1 MDSGRRTAFQIL
13 LEVEE
18 EKAFSNLSSNKYIK
32 QNNPENPAFV
42 RELVYGVLSNKLLL
56 DYYLN
61 LLIPSGIEKVK
72 KREKTLLRM
81 GLYQLKFMKNI
92 PQYAAVNE
100 TVSLA
105 KSLCRGREGFI
116 NGVLRGYIKK
126 QGELQL
132 PCDDTDEILSV
143 KYSFS
148 PWIIKMWKKQYGQES
163 TIKLME
169 ASNSR
174 PVLCI
179 RVNLMKTTVE
189 ELSHL
194 LSEKGM
200 VVDKGRYSDIVLYVS
215 GSNIL
220 DLEEYKKGLFS
231 IQDET
236 SVLACQYLEPR
247 PGDLVIDTCASPGG
261 KTSAIGE
268 MMDNRGK
275 IISCDIYPHKLE
287 LIKKQADRLGITI
300 IETKLL
306 DGIKGDKA
314 LSGKA
319 DKVLA
324 DAPCSGLGVIR
335 KKPEIKYKEQKDI
348 QKLIKVQSDILN
360 NASYYV
366 KPNGVLLYSTCTIN
380 KDENDEQIEKFIKTH
395 EDFEILYEKQF
406 LPTEGLD
413 GFFICKMM
421 KKGK

>member
-42 RELVYGVLSNKLLL
+42 RELVYGVLANKLLL

-148 PWIIKMWKKQYGQES
+148 PWIIKMWKKQYGQGS

-268 MMDNRGK
+268 MIDNRGK

-319 DKVLA
+319 DKVLV

-406 LPTEGLD
+406 LPTDGLD

>member
-13 LEVEE
+13 LKVEE

-268 MMDNRGK
+268 MMDNKGK

-319 DKVLA
+319 DKVLV

-406 LPTEGLD
+406 LPTDGLD

>member
-268 MMDNRGK
+268 MMDNKGK

-319 DKVLA
+319 DKVLV

-406 LPTEGLD
+406 LPTDGLD

>member
-247 PGDLVIDTCASPGG
+247 PEDLVIDTCASPGG

-268 MMDNRGK
+268 MMDNKGK

-300 IETKLL
+300 IETNLL

-319 DKVLA
+319 DKVLV

-406 LPTEGLD
+406 LPTDGLD

>member
-42 RELVYGVLSNKLLL
+42 RELVYGVLANKLLL

-61 LLIPSGIEKVK
+61 LLIPSGIAKVK

-200 VVDKGRYSDIVLYVS
+200 VVDRGRYSDIVLYVS

-300 IETKLL
+300 IETNLL

-319 DKVLA
+319 DKVLV

-406 LPTEGLD
+406 LPTDGLD

>member
-1 MDSGRRTAFQIL
+1 M
-13 LEVEE
+13 
-18 EKAFSNLSSNKYIK
+18 
-32 QNNPENPAFV
+32 

-143 KYSFS
+143 KYSFP

-319 DKVLA
+319 DKVLV

-406 LPTEGLD
+406 LPTDGLD

>member
-42 RELVYGVLSNKLLL
+42 RELVYGVLANKLLL

-148 PWIIKMWKKQYGQES
+148 PWIIKMWKKQYGQGS

-319 DKVLA
+319 DKVLV

-406 LPTEGLD
+406 LPTDGLD

>member
-13 LEVEE
+13 LKVEE

-319 DKVLA
+319 DKVLV

-406 LPTEGLD
+406 LPTDGLD

>member
-72 KREKTLLRM
+72 KREKTLLRI

-148 PWIIKMWKKQYGQES
+148 PWIIKMWKKQYSQES

-319 DKVLA
+319 DKVLV

-406 LPTEGLD
+406 LPTDGLD

>member
-1 MDSGRRTAFQIL
+1 M
-13 LEVEE
+13 EE

-148 PWIIKMWKKQYGQES
+148 PWIIKMWKKQYGQGS

-319 DKVLA
+319 DKVLV

-406 LPTEGLD
+406 LPTDGLD

>member
-42 RELVYGVLSNKLLL
+42 RELVYGVLANKLLL

-200 VVDKGRYSDIVLYVS
+200 VVDKGRYSDIVLYIS

>member
-116 NGVLRGYIKK
+116 NGVLRGYIKM

-200 VVDKGRYSDIVLYVS
+200 VVDKGRYSDIGLYVS

-319 DKVLA
+319 DKVLV

-406 LPTEGLD
+406 LPTDGLD

>member
-13 LEVEE
+13 LEVEG

-300 IETKLL
+300 IETNLL

-319 DKVLA
+319 DKVLV

-406 LPTEGLD
+406 LPTDGLD

>member
-319 DKVLA
+319 DKVLV

-406 LPTEGLD
+406 LPTDGLD
-413 GFFICKMM
+413 GFFICKMK

>member
-148 PWIIKMWKKQYGQES
+148 PWIIKMWKNQYGQES

-189 ELSHL
+189 KLSHL

-319 DKVLA
+319 DKVLV

-406 LPTEGLD
+406 LPTDGLD

>member
-42 RELVYGVLSNKLLL
+42 RELVYGVLANKLLL

-61 LLIPSGIEKVK
+61 LLIPSGIAKVK

-174 PVLCI
+174 PALCI

-319 DKVLA
+319 DKVLV

-406 LPTEGLD
+406 LPTDGLD

>member
-200 VVDKGRYSDIVLYVS
+200 VVDRGRYSDIVLYVS

-300 IETKLL
+300 IETNLL

-319 DKVLA
+319 DKVLV

-406 LPTEGLD
+406 LPTDGLD

>member
-61 LLIPSGIEKVK
+61 LLISSGIEKVK

-319 DKVLA
+319 DKVLV

-406 LPTEGLD
+406 LPTDGLD

>member
-319 DKVLA
+319 DKVLV

-406 LPTEGLD
+406 LPTDGLD

>member
-42 RELVYGVLSNKLLL
+42 RELVYGVLANKLLL

-200 VVDKGRYSDIVLYVS
+200 VVDKGRYSDIVLYIS

-306 DGIKGDKA
+306 NGIKGDKA

-319 DKVLA
+319 DKVLV

>member
-42 RELVYGVLSNKLLL
+42 RELVYGVLANKLLL

-174 PVLCI
+174 PALCI

-189 ELSHL
+189 ELSH
-194 LSEKGM
+194 
-200 VVDKGRYSDIVLYVS
+200 
-215 GSNIL
+215 
-220 DLEEYKKGLFS
+220 
-231 IQDET
+231 
-236 SVLACQYLEPR
+236 
-247 PGDLVIDTCASPGG
+247 
-261 KTSAIGE
+261 
-268 MMDNRGK
+268 
-275 IISCDIYPHKLE
+275 
-287 LIKKQADRLGITI
+287 
-300 IETKLL
+300 
-306 DGIKGDKA
+306 
-314 LSGKA
+314 
-319 DKVLA
+319 
-324 DAPCSGLGVIR
+324 
-335 KKPEIKYKEQKDI
+335 
-348 QKLIKVQSDILN
+348 
-360 NASYYV
+360 
-366 KPNGVLLYSTCTIN
+366 
-380 KDENDEQIEKFIKTH
+380 
-395 EDFEILYEKQF
+395 
-406 LPTEGLD
+406 
-413 GFFICKMM
+413 
-421 KKGK
+421 

>member
-42 RELVYGVLSNKLLL
+42 RELVYGVLANKLLL

-174 PVLCI
+174 PALCI

-406 LPTEGLD
+406 LPTDGLD

>member
-220 DLEEYKKGLFS
+220 ALEEYKKGLFS

-319 DKVLA
+319 DKVLV

-406 LPTEGLD
+406 LPTDGLD

>member
-319 DKVLA
+319 DKVLV

-395 EDFEILYEKQF
+395 EDFEIRYEKQF
-406 LPTEGLD
+406 LPTDGLD

>member
-42 RELVYGVLSNKLLL
+42 RELVYGVLSNKLRL

-319 DKVLA
+319 DKVLV

-406 LPTEGLD
+406 LPTDGLD

>member
-231 IQDET
+231 IQDES

-319 DKVLA
+319 DKVLV

-406 LPTEGLD
+406 LPTDGLD

>member
-42 RELVYGVLSNKLLL
+42 RELVYGVLANKLLL

-174 PVLCI
+174 PALCI

>member
-319 DKVLA
+319 DKVLV

-366 KPNGVLLYSTCTIN
+366 KPNGVLLYSTCTIT

-406 LPTEGLD
+406 LPTDGLD

>member
-148 PWIIKMWKKQYGQES
+148 PWIIKMWKKQYSQES

-319 DKVLA
+319 DKVLV

-406 LPTEGLD
+406 LPTDGLD

>member
-1 MDSGRRTAFQIL
+1 MDSGRRTAFRIL

-319 DKVLA
+319 DKVLV

-406 LPTEGLD
+406 LPTDGLD

>member
-1 MDSGRRTAFQIL
+1 MDSGRRTAFLIL

-319 DKVLA
+319 DKVLV

-335 KKPEIKYKEQKDI
+335 KKPEIKYKEQKHI

-406 LPTEGLD
+406 LPTDGLD

>member
-18 EKAFSNLSSNKYIK
+18 EKAFSNLSSNIYIK

-300 IETKLL
+300 IETNLL

-319 DKVLA
+319 DKVLV

-406 LPTEGLD
+406 LPTDGLD

>member
-132 PCDDTDEILSV
+132 PCDDTDEILYV

-247 PGDLVIDTCASPGG
+247 PEDLVIDTCASPGG

-268 MMDNRGK
+268 MMDNKGK

-300 IETKLL
+300 IETNLL

-319 DKVLA
+319 DKVLV

-406 LPTEGLD
+406 LPTDGLD

>member
-13 LEVEE
+13 LKVEE

-132 PCDDTDEILSV
+132 TCDDTDEILYV

-319 DKVLA
+319 DKVLV

-406 LPTEGLD
+406 LPTDGLD